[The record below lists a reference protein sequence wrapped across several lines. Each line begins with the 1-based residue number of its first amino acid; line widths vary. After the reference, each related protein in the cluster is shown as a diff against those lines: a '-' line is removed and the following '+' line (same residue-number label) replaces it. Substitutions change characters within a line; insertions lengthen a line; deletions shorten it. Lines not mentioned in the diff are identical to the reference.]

1 MKKTFLNALMAL
13 LVVLGI
19 QTSMAMAVD
28 PTTSSTGEITTLAP
42 EGAPVQGKGW
52 ELTAISGPS
61 EIALAKHLKKTGAI
75 VYGAYW
81 CSHCYEQNQLFGKEA
96 ATTKLGKVECSED
109 GENAQRDR
117 CEKARI
123 TGYPTWVIKGKKYPG
138 VQTPEK
144 LAKLTRYSG
153 PMNFKYSKLWRQ

>member
-1 MKKTFLNALMAL
+1 MKKILLTALMSL

-19 QTSMAMAVD
+19 HTSIAMAVE
-28 PTTSSTGEITTLAP
+28 PTTLAP

-81 CSHCYEQNQLFGKEA
+81 CPHCYEQDQLFGKEA
-96 ATTKLGKVECSED
+96 ATTQLVKVECSED
-109 GENAQRDR
+109 GENTQRDR
-117 CEKARI
+117 CKKAKI
-123 TGYPTWVIKGKKYPG
+123 TGFPTWIIKGKKYPG

-144 LAKLTRYSG
+144 LAKLTRYRG
-153 PMNFKYSKLWRQ
+153 PMNFKYSKLLQQ